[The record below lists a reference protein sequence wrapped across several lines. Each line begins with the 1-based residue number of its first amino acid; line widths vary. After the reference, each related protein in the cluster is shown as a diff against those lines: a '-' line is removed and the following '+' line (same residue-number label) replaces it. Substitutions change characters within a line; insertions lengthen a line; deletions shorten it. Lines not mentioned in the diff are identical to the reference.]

1 MTILSITPPKRTA
14 GLIWEHAMKTVVGFV
29 GTFALL
35 IFGPG
40 FLGGRGGSSK
50 NSLFA
55 KIIKFYM
62 EYPAVVM
69 IVSVLG
75 LLLFNV
81 EAIRYNT
88 RKLFVVS
95 IVYDEAMGIMR
106 FEMVSLYSNA
116 RRQWLVPVSDLVLER
131 KEKKRI
137 VAGVTRYHQFSTRA
151 GEVIGRVD
159 FENLIYEGSSR
170 VLREALK
177 KLEGIIE
184 VAAQKQ

>member
-1 MTILSITPPKRTA
+1 
-14 GLIWEHAMKTVVGFV
+14 MKTVVGFV

-50 NSLFA
+50 SSLFA
-55 KIIKFYM
+55 KIIAFYM
-62 EYPAVVM
+62 ECPAVVM

-88 RKLFVVS
+88 QKLFVVS
-95 IVYDEAMGIMR
+95 IVYDEAVGIMR
-106 FEMVSLYSNA
+106 FEMISLYSNA
-116 RRQWLVPVSDLVLER
+116 RRQRLVPVSDLVLER

-159 FENLIYEGSSR
+159 YENLIYEGSSR
-170 VLREALK
+170 VLRESLK

-184 VAAQKQ
+184 VAGHRQ